1 MSNACLIIIG
11 NEILSGRTQDLNLA
25 FLGERLNE
33 IGVRLA
39 EARVIADD
47 TETIINTINECRAKY
62 DYVFTTGGIG
72 PTHDDITSAAVA
84 KAFGVALHRDPEA
97 LGLLRQ
103 HYTNPADLNEQR
115 MKMCEVPEGAILV
128 DNPIS
133 KAPGYQIENVFV
145 LAGIPMIMQAMYEAL
160 KERLVG
166 GESMK
171 CRTIV
176 AFMGE
181 GVLAKGLGD
190 VQDAH
195 SGIEIGSYP
204 FFRDGKLGTALV
216 LRGPSERALDT
227 ATESV
232 KDLVSGFGAEHF
244 EETSAGS

>member
-25 FLGERLNE
+25 FLGERLNQ
-33 IGVRLA
+33 IGVRMA

-47 TETIINTINECRAKY
+47 TDTIINTINECRAKY

-84 KAFGVALHRDPEA
+84 KAFGLPLVRDPEA
-97 LGLLRQ
+97 LALLQQ

-115 MKMCEVPEGAILV
+115 MKMCEIPEGATLI

-145 LAGIPMIMQAMYEAL
+145 LAGIPVIMQAMYEAL

-166 GESMK
+166 GDPVKS
-171 CRTIV
+171 RTIV
-176 AFMGE
+176 AYMGE

-216 LRGPSERALDT
+216 LRGVDQNALDT
-227 ATESV
+227 ASEAV
-232 KDLVSGFGAEHF
+232 IELVVSFGAEHF